1 MQDGKKYKTVSIRFT
16 EEDFNLLNKNCEK
29 YGLKNISEYIR
40 FLVLDENARVDGAAR
55 ENEKQVLERLCFNT
69 DRILMLLEIEQQT
82 LLEATEVLY
91 RRTTDNSA
99 LPKEEKMELLKRS
112 QKAIEAIKTSA
123 VNKVREF
130 HESEDGEDPFLEE
143 LYLNYDVDGDDIY
156 DIQYEE

>member
-1 MQDGKKYKTVSIRFT
+1 M
-16 EEDFNLLNKNCEK
+16 
-29 YGLKNISEYIR
+29 
-40 FLVLDENARVDGAAR
+40 
-55 ENEKQVLERLCFNT
+55 
-69 DRILMLLEIEQQT
+69 
-82 LLEATEVLY
+82 LY

-123 VNKVREF
+123 VNKVREL